1 MTLTDILDNVV
12 PFIDGEE
19 EKLEKETRKILG
31 KVEKANG
38 EERFVPL
45 QIRMS
50 AHTNRV
56 PVLDGHTISFL
67 LLVLSFPFSPFFFSP
82 RFILKNKI

>member
-1 MTLTDILDNVV
+1 MV

-31 KVEKANG
+31 KVEKTENG
-38 EERFVPL
+38 EEKFAFLPV
-45 QIRMS
+45 RMS

-56 PVLDGHTISFL
+56 PVLDGHTISL
-67 LLVLSFPFSPFFFSP
+67 Y
-82 RFILKNKI
+82 